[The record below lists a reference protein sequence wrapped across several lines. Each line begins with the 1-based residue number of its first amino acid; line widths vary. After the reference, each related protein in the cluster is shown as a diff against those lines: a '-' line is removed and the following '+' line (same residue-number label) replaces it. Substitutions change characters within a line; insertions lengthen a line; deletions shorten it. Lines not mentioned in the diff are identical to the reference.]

1 MQADTTDPG
10 TLTHDSRPTSQSA
23 SASFL
28 AQVKKEAK
36 PSLRLFS
43 LAAAIATTGMVAFS
57 AAVALIVDAAMNK
70 QTPDPWLWLLGVAGI
85 SIRLLANLWRDRT
98 AQTLSASVRIRLREQ
113 LIAKATE
120 AGPHQLARQGNT
132 AWWAHQC
139 LEQVDA
145 LHGYL
150 ARYLPAKQATAV
162 IPLIII
168 TVTLATDWIAG
179 LLILLATPII
189 PIFMILIGWGTES
202 VHRAQQEQQSSLAA
216 HLMDRLQALPWLRRM
231 SAIHQTELGVE
242 QAAQDYRQIAMRVL
256 RVAFLSSATL
266 EFFSAVSIGLMAIY
280 IGFALIGLVSFGPAD
295 QITLATGLF
304 MLMLAPEC
312 FMPLRQLAQAHHD
325 MNAAKAS
332 AEVLQPLFIGPIDQP
347 TITSNPTQ
355 SKTQVDV
362 QATHGP
368 DIAARMDN
376 VTLTWPDTDTPVLA
390 NIDLSVHRG
399 EILGVAGDSG
409 QGKSTLIHLLAGFIA
424 PTSGTVTREVHWAWL
439 AQRPHL
445 FHASLRDN
453 LLLGGQTTLTDATLE
468 SALAHVGLPLPNSL
482 LPAGLDTP
490 IGETNQGVSGGQAQR
505 IALCRAMV
513 SGATLWLLDE
523 PTAALDADTRDS
535 LLDAMLL
542 HAKTHQI
549 TLIIA
554 SHDSDVLARCDRVL
568 TLARGK
574 LEVRA

>member
-1 MQADTTDPG
+1 MQADTTDSD
-10 TLTHDSRPTSQSA
+10 TLSVDSRPASKSA

-28 AQVKKEAK
+28 GHIKKEAK

-43 LAAAIATTGMVAFS
+43 LAAAMATIGTVAFS
-57 AAVALIVDAAMNK
+57 AAVALIVDAAMHE
-70 QTPDPWLWLLGVAGI
+70 QTPPAWLWLLGIAGI
-85 SIRLLANLWRDRT
+85 GTRLLANLWRDRI
-98 AQTLSASVRIRLREQ
+98 AQTLSVAVRTRLRDELTAQ
-113 LIAKATE
+113 TTQS
-120 AGPHQLARQGNT
+120 GPHLLARQGNT

-139 LEQVDA
+139 LEQIDA

-150 ARYLPAKQATAV
+150 ARYLPAKQATAI
-162 IPLIII
+162 IPVIII
-168 TVTLATDWIAG
+168 AVTLATDWIAG

-202 VHRAQQEQQSSLAA
+202 VHRAQQDQQASLAA

-231 SAIHQTELGVE
+231 GAIKQTELGVE
-242 QAAQDYRQIAMRVL
+242 QAAQDYRKISMRVL

-332 AEVLQPLFIGPIDQP
+332 AEVLQPLFSDLAGQTAHTQNMPQTTSESHLWADTGQP
-347 TITSNPTQ
+347 
-355 SKTQVDV
+355 V
-362 QATHGP
+362 
-368 DIAARMDN
+368 AARVDK
-376 VTLTWPDTDTPVLA
+376 VTVTWPDAHTPVLA
-390 NIDLSVHRG
+390 DIDLIVPQG
-399 EILGVAGDSG
+399 EILGIAGDSG
-409 QGKSTLIHLLAGFIA
+409 QGKSTLIQLLTGFIT
-424 PTSGTVTREVHWAWL
+424 PVSGRVTRDRHWAGL

-445 FHASLRDN
+445 FHATLRDN
-453 LLLGGQTTLTDATLE
+453 LLLGSQTTLTDVELE
-468 SALAHVGLPLPNSL
+468 SALCKVGLPIPNPL
-482 LPAGLDTP
+482 LPKGLDTQ
-490 IGETNQGVSGGQAQR
+490 IGETNLGVSGGQAQR
-505 IALCRAMV
+505 IALCRAMI
-513 SGATLWLLDE
+513 SGAKLWLLDE
-523 PTAALDADTRDS
+523 PTAALDADTRDN

-554 SHDSDVLARCDRVL
+554 SHDSEVLARCDRVV
-568 TLARGK
+568 TIAHGR
-574 LEVRA
+574 LEVRT